1 MVFCTFICVTTTKQ
15 IYRKFC
21 FYLFILENY
30 QKSLSLILSM
40 KPPYEITNS
49 SMYNT
54 VSYIGH
60 EVSDFLRDVYDGL

>member
-1 MVFCTFICVTTTKQ
+1 
-15 IYRKFC
+15 
-21 FYLFILENY
+21 
-30 QKSLSLILSM
+30 M